1 MGDLHLAPNSITS
14 AGYRTRI
21 RKRTSGARVNI
32 DLSLRY
38 DQRTTFVSIL
48 SPSLLLLIT
57 LLSLLLSRFTGTPGE
72 PSSPSIRTRAGRL
85 AYSVDLHADLI
96 RVHAHSARPSPLKR
110 GLGRGRGRRRW
121 RGRRSVESLLPLS
134 VSFREDYY
142 RRKLEEESKED
153 PLDTVNRN
161 CYEENPRISEIR
173 DFPRSTRFF
182 RTFPRSLP
190 LPRTLSSVI

>member
-1 MGDLHLAPNSITS
+1 MSGWATSISRPTRLLPPDIEREFVNAR
-14 AGYRTRI
+14 AGN
-21 RKRTSGARVNI
+21 GARVNI

-48 SPSLLLLIT
+48 SPSLLLLFT

-72 PSSPSIRTRAGRL
+72 PSSPSTRTRAGRL

-110 GLGRGRGRRRW
+110 GLGRGRGRRRRR
-121 RGRRSVESLLPLS
+121 RGRRSVEPLLPLS

-142 RRKLEEESKED
+142 RRKLGG
-153 PLDTVNRN
+153 VQGG
-161 CYEENPRISEIR
+161 
-173 DFPRSTRFF
+173 
-182 RTFPRSLP
+182 
-190 LPRTLSSVI
+190 SS

>member
-21 RKRTSGARVNI
+21 RERTSGARVNI

-110 GLGRGRGRRRW
+110 GLGRGRGKRRW
-121 RGRRSVESLLPLS
+121 RGRRSVERLLPLS

-142 RRKLEEESKED
+142 RRKLGG
-153 PLDTVNRN
+153 VQGG
-161 CYEENPRISEIR
+161 
-173 DFPRSTRFF
+173 
-182 RTFPRSLP
+182 
-190 LPRTLSSVI
+190 SS